1 MKKRISDICQV
12 INGRAYKQNELLQ
25 QGKYRVL
32 RVGNFFTSDKW
43 YYSDFELAEDKYCDK
58 GDLLFAW
65 SATFGPKIWDG
76 EKVIYHYHI
85 WKMIP
90 DVSVVDKWYLYY
102 WLKKNVSNITA
113 GVHGSVMAHIT
124 KSEMENFEIDIP
136 PLRIQ
141 QVVASILRTIDD
153 KIRNNKAIN
162 DNLEF
167 QFKHLYQHYFVDSR
181 QSSWGMVPLST
192 LFSFQEGPGIRNW
205 QYVPKNGT
213 KFINIRCINNG
224 DIHTETANMISNEE
238 AKGKYAHF
246 MLNPYDIVMS
256 CSGTLGRYAIVQ
268 ERHLPLCLNTSV
280 IRFAPNIK
288 TDFTYLYGYL
298 TSKEFLRRQEEM
310 AAGSVQQN
318 FGPTHLKRMEVCN
331 APPALR
337 EKFYE
342 LSMPV
347 ISKILSLRD
356 ENAKLAQLR
365 DVLLPRLMSGEVDVS
380 NINL

>member
-90 DVSVVDKWYLYY
+90 DVSVIDKWYLYY

-162 DNLEF
+162 DNL
-167 QFKHLYQHYFVDSR
+167 V
-181 QSSWGMVPLST
+181 
-192 LFSFQEGPGIRNW
+192 
-205 QYVPKNGT
+205 
-213 KFINIRCINNG
+213 
-224 DIHTETANMISNEE
+224 A
-238 AKGKYAHF
+238 
-246 MLNPYDIVMS
+246 
-256 CSGTLGRYAIVQ
+256 
-268 ERHLPLCLNTSV
+268 
-280 IRFAPNIK
+280 
-288 TDFTYLYGYL
+288 
-298 TSKEFLRRQEEM
+298 
-310 AAGSVQQN
+310 
-318 FGPTHLKRMEVCN
+318 
-331 APPALR
+331 
-337 EKFYE
+337 
-342 LSMPV
+342 
-347 ISKILSLRD
+347 
-356 ENAKLAQLR
+356 
-365 DVLLPRLMSGEVDVS
+365 
-380 NINL
+380 

>member
-90 DVSVVDKWYLYY
+90 DVSVIDKWYLYY

-162 DNLEF
+162 DNLEQQASSVF
-167 QFKHLYQHYFVDSR
+167 HHFFISNSDPAWKEGTVADLGTVVGGSTPSKSKPEYYTDHGIAWITPKDLSVDKSKFIQHGADDITDLGLR
-181 QSSWGMVPLST
+181 NSSASIMPKGTV
-192 LFSFQEGPGIRNW
+192 LFSSRAPIGYIAIADGDVTTNQGFKSVVPHVNIGTPYVYYSLKSSLPIIENMATGSTFREISGSTMKSVPAIIPDNDTLQYFTEFCDPLFQKQRALELENR
-205 QYVPKNGT
+205 K
-213 KFINIRCINNG
+213 
-224 DIHTETANMISNEE
+224 
-238 AKGKYAHF
+238 
-246 MLNPYDIVMS
+246 L
-256 CSGTLGRYAIVQ
+256 
-268 ERHLPLCLNTSV
+268 LCL
-280 IRFAPNIK
+280 
-288 TDFTYLYGYL
+288 
-298 TSKEFLRRQEEM
+298 
-310 AAGSVQQN
+310 
-318 FGPTHLKRMEVCN
+318 
-331 APPALR
+331 
-337 EKFYE
+337 
-342 LSMPV
+342 
-347 ISKILSLRD
+347 RD
-356 ENAKLAQLR
+356 L
-365 DVLLPRLMSGEVDVS
+365 LLPKLMSGELDVS
-380 NINL
+380 DIDL